1 MAGSNETSHR
11 LILGDARDLSSIEDK
26 SVQLVVTSPPYWQI
40 KDYGAEGQIGYH
52 QTFAEYIDSLNLV
65 WMECERVLSDGCRLC
80 VNVGDQFARSVVY
93 GRYKVISIQSQILR
107 FCEAIRLDYMGTIVW
122 KKVTTTR
129 TTGGASIMGSF
140 PYPRN
145 GMVKINYEHIL
156 LFRKTGKPPKP
167 SSNAKANSEMS
178 IEDWNTYFSGIW
190 TVPGTRQDGHV
201 AMFPEEIPRRLI
213 RMYSFEGETVLDP
226 FAGSG
231 TTMCVANE
239 LDRNSIGCEVDPSNE
254 VLVRNRFSDAADRL
268 HIEKARRP
276 FDTSNGHFKKLPFRC
291 EEPQPE
297 RDDEAAL
304 KWAAKKQVA
313 KG

>member
-11 LILGDARDLSSIEDK
+11 LILGDARELSMIDDK

-40 KDYGAEGQIGYH
+40 KDYGAEEQIGYH

-65 WMECERVLSDGCRLC
+65 WMECDRVLSEGCRMC
-80 VNVGDQFARSVVY
+80 INVGDQFARSVVY
-93 GRYKVISIQSQILR
+93 GRYKVISIQAQIIR
-107 FCEAIRLDYMGTIVW
+107 FCEAIGMDYMGTIIW

-140 PYPRN
+140 PFPRN

-156 LFRKTGKPPKP
+156 LFRKPGKPSKP
-167 SSNAKANSEMS
+167 SATAKERSKMS
-178 IEDWNTYFSGIW
+178 TDEWNEYFAGIW
-190 TVPGTRQDGHV
+190 AIPGARQNGHV

-213 RMYSFEGETVLDP
+213 RMYSFWGETVFDP

-231 TTMCVANE
+231 TTLAVAAQ
-239 LDRNSIGCEVDPSNE
+239 LGRNSIGYEIDPAYQE
-254 VLVRNRFSDAADRL
+254 LVQNRFDRMGASL
-268 HIEKARRP
+268 LTAGQAEK
-276 FDTSNGHFKKLPFRC
+276 FDTSNGHFKKLPYRC

-304 KWAAKKQVA
+304 KWASRR
-313 KG
+313 

>member
-11 LILGDARDLSSIEDK
+11 LILGDARDLSSLEDR

-65 WMECERVLSDGCRLC
+65 WMECSRVLSDGCRLC

-107 FCEAIRLDYMGTIVW
+107 FCEAIGMDYMGTIVW

-156 LFRKTGKPPKP
+156 LFRKPGKPPKP
-167 SSNAKANSEMS
+167 TPEAKENSKMS
-178 IEDWNTYFSGIW
+178 TEEWNTFFSGIW
-190 TVPGTRQDGHV
+190 TVPGVRQTGHV
-201 AMFPEEIPRRLI
+201 AMFPEEIPNRLI
-213 RMYSFEGETVLDP
+213 RMYSFSGETVLDP

-231 TTMCVANE
+231 TTLAVAAQ
-239 LDRNSIGCEVDPSNE
+239 LGRNSVGYEIDPAYRS
-254 VLVRNRFSDAADRL
+254 LAQDRFGEMDATLR
-268 HIEKARRP
+268 IEKTDKP
-276 FDTSNGHFKKLPFRC
+276 FDVTNGHFKALPYRC
-291 EEPQPE
+291 DAPQPE
-297 RDDEAAL
+297 QDKATAEL
-304 KWAAKKQVA
+304 WAR
-313 KG
+313 